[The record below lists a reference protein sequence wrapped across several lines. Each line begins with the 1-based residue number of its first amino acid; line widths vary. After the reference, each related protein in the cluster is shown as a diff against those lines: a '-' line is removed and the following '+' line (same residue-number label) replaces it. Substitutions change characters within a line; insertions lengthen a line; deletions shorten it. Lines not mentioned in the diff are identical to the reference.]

1 MTVVYSLALSAL
13 KVSFK
18 LPISEISEIDDHKS
32 VAKKKIANK
41 SKLRIVF
48 PIEILTIRLSYK
60 LKWKESRM
68 LVNRRADWTRE
79 LTAAL
84 QIRLITVLS
93 LVELLHYCALIGR
106 ELHSVE
112 IFSQRCFAIKVF
124 LAFRWFFMTFWV
136 TSMHGKNLL

>member
-84 QIRLITVLS
+84 QIRLITALS
-93 LVELLHYCALIGR
+93 LVELLH
-106 ELHSVE
+106 
-112 IFSQRCFAIKVF
+112 
-124 LAFRWFFMTFWV
+124 
-136 TSMHGKNLL
+136 